1 MPLSTSDIS
10 LCLVLSSEGMAVN
23 SWLILYIDTTV
34 IGAKDFLRGCLV
46 SHSRRLLTGDCTQL
60 YISVRYTC
68 PNCFRDNKRRK
79 TFSEIIPSR
88 KNSRVKA
95 PLLM

>member
-46 SHSRRLLTGDCTQL
+46 SHSRRLLTGDCSLGLFGLPGFAIRATRL
-60 YISVRYTC
+60 D
-68 PNCFRDNKRRK
+68 PN
-79 TFSEIIPSR
+79 P
-88 KNSRVKA
+88 
-95 PLLM
+95 